1 MFEESSQEVSEE
13 CKMQSVKCGVAR
25 NTRRSLVAL
34 IEQPITL
41 VGLSNAVR
49 PNQESIDK
57 VAAAKTASLLN

>member
-1 MFEESSQEVSEE
+1 V
-13 CKMQSVKCGVAR
+13 KSVKCGVAR

-34 IEQPITL
+34 VEQPITL